1 MTLTDDPRRIESRPA
16 GPKMEIVNPLLAPL
30 TLLHAYSQGIF
41 PMDVEGELQWFSP
54 PRRAILPLDGL
65 HVPRTLRQLINQ
77 GRYEIRIDTAF
88 GGVMEA
94 CGDRPVGTWI
104 SREIVQAYL
113 HLHEL
118 GFAHSVEAWRDG
130 QLAGGLYGVA
140 LGAAFFGESMFYRQ
154 RDASKV
160 ALVALVEHMCRCDY
174 RLLDVQYSTPH
185 LQRFGIVSVP
195 RAEYLKR
202 LTQAIRLERSFAPN
216 SGGDAQLAAS
226 SKDVS
231 GP

>member
-160 ALVALVEHMCRCDY
+160 ALVYLVQRLREKRFE
-174 RLLDVQYSTPH
+174 LLDTQAVTSH
-185 LQRFGIVSVP
+185 LKQFGCIEIPSQ
-195 RAEYLKR
+195 EYLLK
-202 LTQAIRLERSFAPN
+202 L
-216 SGGDAQLAAS
+216 
-226 SKDVS
+226 
-231 GP
+231 